1 MLSDFF
7 TMAKSA
13 DTGSTKSS
21 SISGKAASLKKTLK
35 RSTKAITRPFK
46 KVKQPF
52 SARSATHSIASRSS
66 TALPP
71 SDNEA
76 DDPDVRSV
84 TDNGSIEPEVELTPE
99 QELGL

>member
-1 MLSDFF
+1 
-7 TMAKSA
+7 MAKSA
-13 DTGSTKSS
+13 ETGSTKSS
-21 SISGKAASLKKTLK
+21 SISTKAASLKKTIQ
-35 RSTKAITRPFK
+35 RTAKAIARPFK
-46 KVKQPF
+46 KVKRSF
-52 SARSATHSIASRSS
+52 STRSATRSIASRSS